1 MKKNISN
8 LLYMLVALL
17 SFLVS
22 CGSSGDS
29 PYNGHKYVDLG
40 LPSGIKW
47 ATCNVGASAPEEFGG
62 YYAWGETDEK
72 DEFSTISAVC
82 TILGQC
88 CRTAIT
94 PFVGT
99 VDNKTVLDPQDDVA
113 HVYANFNSVT
123 SPLNFDQ
130 DRLERDNVVIDRL
143 IDIRTA
149 QVEFR
154 AQNGR
159 YAANFDELIA
169 FLDDSMNVVNK
180 TYILNDDQL
189 VEVRKFKVEDT
200 KPKNADEMSFSEDEA
215 DQIVLNIIKDTNK
228 KNLKKNAKRIEKLD
242 ALYRRDTTWVVKND
256 TLENGKVVEV
266 KEAIVDDTKIAETF
280 RRDTT
285 RLAYVDTLFHN
296 SNYDIQ
302 QLRFI
307 PFSKDENGNPIEFF
321 MQADSIQTNAQA
333 NRKAGGYIQ
342 VFEARADF
350 VDYLKGLNE
359 QELNNYLLN
368 VITNGT
374 EFREVDRVDTK
385 GNPLRDA
392 NDAILKRRIPCRK
405 VGDITKNNNNAG
417 NWPNR

>member
-1 MKKNISN
+1 MKKVLN
-8 LLYMLVALL
+8 VALL
-17 SFLVS
+17 V
-22 CGSSGDS
+22 
-29 PYNGHKYVDLG
+29 
-40 LPSGIKW
+40 
-47 ATCNVGASAPEEFGG
+47 
-62 YYAWGETDEK
+62 
-72 DEFSTISAVC
+72 
-82 TILGQC
+82 
-88 CRTAIT
+88 
-94 PFVGT
+94 FV
-99 VDNKTVLDPQDDVA
+99 VLL
-113 HVYANFNSVT
+113 VYANFDSVT
-123 SPLNFDQ
+123 SPLNFEK
-130 DRLERDNVVIDRL
+130 DRIERDDVVISRL
-143 IDIRTA
+143 LDIRTA
-149 QVEFR
+149 QEAYR
-154 AQNGR
+154 AEHGGK
-159 YAANFDELIA
+159 YAANFDELIE
-169 FLDDSMNVVNK
+169 FLKGNMTVVNK

-189 VEVRKFKVEDT
+189 VELRNFKIEDT
-200 KPKNADEMSFSEDEA
+200 KPANEDEMPFSEDEA
-215 DQIVLNIIKDTNK
+215 YAIVLNIIKDSKIEGDK
-228 KNLKKNAKRIEKLD
+228 KSDKEKRNTAIKRLQQLD
-242 ALYRRDTTWVVKND
+242 SHYNND
-256 TLENGKVVEV
+256 KAPGV
-266 KEAIVDDTKIAETF
+266 KIADVF
-280 RRDTT
+280 RCDTS
-285 RLAYVDTLFHN
+285 LIAYVDTLFHN

-374 EFREVDRVDTK
+374 EFREVERVDTK